1 MPRSQEGQRGAR
13 MIDVSGKAVT
23 ERVAL
28 AKGTIAMAPAA
39 LARVVEGTVEKGDV
53 LTVAQVA
60 GIMGAKRTP
69 ELLPLCHPL
78 GGIEGVEIRFEI
90 AEEAGEITVLA
101 EVKSTGKTG
110 VEMEALVACST
121 ALLTIYDM
129 CKSLDRGMTIK
140 EIQLLEK
147 RGGRSGRWV
156 RDG

>member
-1 MPRSQEGQRGAR
+1 MV
-13 MIDVSGKAVT
+13 DVGGKPST
-23 ERVAL
+23 QRVAL
-28 AKGTIAMAPAA
+28 AKGTIVMSPAA
-39 LARVVEGTVEKGDV
+39 LARVVEGSVEKGDV
-53 LTVAQVA
+53 PTVAQVA
-60 GIMGAKRTP
+60 GIMGAKKTP

-78 GGIEGVEIRFEI
+78 PGIEGVEIRVEVD
-90 AEEAGEITVLA
+90 EGAGEITVLA

-110 VEMEALVACST
+110 VEMEALVACCT
-121 ALLTIYDM
+121 ALLAIYDM

>member
-1 MPRSQEGQRGAR
+1 

-28 AKGTIAMAPAA
+28 AKGTIVMSSSA
-39 LARVVEGTVEKGDV
+39 LARVVESTVEKGDV

-60 GIMGAKRTP
+60 GIMGVKKTP

-78 GGIEGVEIRFEI
+78 SGIEGVELRFEI
-90 AEEAGEITVLA
+90 EEDKGEITVFA

-121 ALLTIYDM
+121 ALLAIYDM

-140 EIQLLEK
+140 EVQLLEK

>member
-1 MPRSQEGQRGAR
+1 MV
-13 MIDVSGKAVT
+13 DVGGKPST
-23 ERVAL
+23 QRVAL
-28 AKGTIAMAPAA
+28 AKGTIVMAPAA

-53 LTVAQVA
+53 PAVAQVA
-60 GIMGAKRTP
+60 GIMGAKKTP

-78 GGIEGVEIRFEI
+78 PGIEGVEIRLQVD
-90 AEEAGEITVLA
+90 EAQGEITVVA

-121 ALLTIYDM
+121 ALLAIYDM

>member
-1 MPRSQEGQRGAR
+1 MVQEGQGAR
-13 MIDVSGKAVT
+13 MVDVGGKPST
-23 ERVAL
+23 QRVAL
-28 AKGTIAMAPAA
+28 AKGTIVMSPAA

-69 ELLPLCHPL
+69 ELLPLCHLLP
-78 GGIEGVEIRFEI
+78 GIEGVEIRLEVD
-90 AEEAGEITVLA
+90 EGNGEITVLA

-121 ALLTIYDM
+121 ALLAIYDM